1 MSGRAK
7 PLIFQALSGLI
18 GMKGK
23 RKEEMQISNKS
34 NNKNVLAYLPNMNV
48 INFTVFC
55 VINDL

>member
-23 RKEEMQISNKS
+23 RKEEIEISNKR
-34 NNKNVLAYLPNMNV
+34 NDRNVLSYLPNMNV
-48 INFTVFC
+48 INFTVFA
-55 VINDL
+55 